1 MLSNDAVMSAA
12 SDLLGN
18 RLGGQPHL
26 SDPEDLGGSG
36 SALVLRARVATNP
49 FLHERTVIIKQLP
62 PESLSGPDPALV
74 REIVA
79 YQFTNS
85 LANESRPGPVMLAYD
100 LDKRLMVTTDAGS
113 VDNLIEVWNTSSDD
127 DKAKLVRRLGT
138 SLGRMHRATAGAED
152 DFATLL
158 RRMMSRAK
166 AGREL
171 VVARGRVLTDAI
183 DYGLSMV
190 GKLGVSVPA
199 EVSDFAADSSR
210 RLASG
215 QHRAFTPFDLSP
227 DNILC
232 GNHRITY
239 LDFEWAGFR
248 DVTFDV
254 ACVIAGFPQYA
265 EGTAL
270 NGELSRKFV
279 DAWRHEV
286 SGMWP
291 NVLNDERLRARIVTA
306 LVGWSLLS
314 LAILEAGGLT
324 ALIDK
329 VRFTTDSGEDN
340 ASAGGTV
347 GTKDSEDSDL
357 DRSIDFRGQHILHG
371 RARTRD
377 QLVIRRDIIQ
387 TFEALGALA
396 ERGQDPRF
404 PAVSAFS
411 REVCTAVRNLERS
424 GS

>member
-1 MLSNDAVMSAA
+1 
-12 SDLLGN
+12 
-18 RLGGQPHL
+18 
-26 SDPEDLGGSG
+26 
-36 SALVLRARVATNP
+36 
-49 FLHERTVIIKQLP
+49 
-62 PESLSGPDPALV
+62 
-74 REIVA
+74 
-79 YQFTNS
+79 
-85 LANESRPGPVMLAYD
+85 
-100 LDKRLMVTTDAGS
+100 
-113 VDNLIEVWNTSSDD
+113 
-127 DKAKLVRRLGT
+127 
-138 SLGRMHRATAGAED
+138 
-152 DFATLL
+152 
-158 RRMMSRAK
+158 
-166 AGREL
+166 
-171 VVARGRVLTDAI
+171 
-183 DYGLSMV
+183 
-190 GKLGVSVPA
+190 
-199 EVSDFAADSSR
+199 
-210 RLASG
+210 
-215 QHRAFTPFDLSP
+215 
-227 DNILC
+227 
-232 GNHRITY
+232 
-239 LDFEWAGFR
+239 
-248 DVTFDV
+248 
-254 ACVIAGFPQYA
+254 
-265 EGTAL
+265 
-270 NGELSRKFV
+270 ELSRKFV

-340 ASAGGTV
+340 ASAGRAV

-404 PAVSAFS
+404 PAVAAFS